1 MSAVDEEVSPRVASR
16 WTGGLRSL
24 TARVSGSRAPERRPS
39 VPTLRPVTAPAK
51 AGPAPRSSSS
61 ETPDSLCERRPLR
74 ARPAEPR
81 VQPLSPGTAHS
92 LRFEL
97 RSVARMRHLVVSTAW
112 KPRLSREGEPI
123 SLPCQSGLCSPLRT
137 RTCAVLTASE
147 SQCTVAKTVRL
158 SAQDLPSP
166 RIFRRPVRSGGGWL
180 SKREVTRSSWGE
192 WLLRVDVI
200 LRGRERRYPC
210 RVHVG
215 A

>member
-1 MSAVDEEVSPRVASR
+1 MWLWCR
-16 WTGGLRSL
+16 LL
-24 TARVSGSRAPERRPS
+24 TIGTLTHAFRRRPAF
-39 VPTLRPVTAPAK
+39 PLC
-51 AGPAPRSSSS
+51 
-61 ETPDSLCERRPLR
+61 LCERRPLR